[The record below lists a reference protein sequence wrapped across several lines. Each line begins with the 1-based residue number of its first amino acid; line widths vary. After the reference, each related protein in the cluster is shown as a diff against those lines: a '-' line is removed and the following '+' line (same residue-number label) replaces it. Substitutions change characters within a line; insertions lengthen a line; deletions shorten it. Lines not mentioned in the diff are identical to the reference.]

1 MEAKRDN
8 RRRVSKKTRQK
19 RKFILFAVEILLL
32 LLLLAVLYLWGIFS
46 KVDID
51 QNFGDSQAGINED
64 INSQTV
70 VQMKG
75 YTNIAL
81 FGLDNRSSG
90 NYAYGNSDTIMI
102 ASINNDTHEVKL
114 VSVYRDTYLNI
125 GEGKYTKAN
134 AAYNLGGVERAVK
147 MLNANFDL
155 NITEYVC
162 VDWAALIEAIDAL
175 GGIELQVTDLE
186 VFYINGYLDE
196 IDRVLGI
203 TTPKVKHSG
212 YIELNGAQATAYARI
227 RYTAGSDFLRTS
239 RQRIILETMLNKAKT
254 CSFGELTNMC
264 NAVMDDISTSL
275 TISEILGL
283 AKDVAQYSIAETTGF
298 PFYVTGRNL
307 ADGGDAMIP
316 IDLSKNVSELHTFLF
331 GNEEYAPSNTVELI
345 DATIIERSGVDED
358 TPPYDVDKY
367 NDTTGADGTHFKD
380 E

>member
-1 MEAKRDN
+1 MEAN
-8 RRRVSKKTRQK
+8 RNKTKKVSRKTRQK
-19 RKFILFAVEILLL
+19 RKLVLFIVELFFLALVLLG
-32 LLLLAVLYLWGIFS
+32 LYLWGMFS
-46 KVDID
+46 KID
-51 QNFGDSQAGINED
+51 YNPTFDDTQAGINED

-70 VQMKG
+70 EKMSG

-81 FGLDNRSSG
+81 FGLDNRRAG
-90 NYAYGNSDTIMI
+90 NYEYGNSDTIMI

-125 GEGKYTKAN
+125 GEGKYTKVN
-134 AAYNLGGVERAVK
+134 AAFNLGGVERAVK
-147 MLNANFDL
+147 MLNVNLDL

-175 GGIELQVTDLE
+175 GGIELQITDQE
-186 VFYINGYLDE
+186 VFYINGYLNE
-196 IDRVLGI
+196 IDEVLGLK
-203 TTPKVKHSG
+203 TPRVTHSG
-212 YIELNGAQATAYARI
+212 FVTLNGAQATAYARI

-254 CSFGELTNMC
+254 CSFTELSNMC

-275 TISEILGL
+275 SISEILGL
-283 AKDVAQYSIAETTGF
+283 AKDITKYSIAETTGF
-298 PFYVTGRNL
+298 PFYVTGRYL

-316 IDLSKNVSELHTFLF
+316 IDLSKNVTELHGFLF
-331 GNEEYAPSNTVELI
+331 ENENYTPSNTVELI
-345 DATIIERSGVDED
+345 DETIIERSGVTED

-367 NDTTGADGTHFKD
+367 NDTTGANGTHFKD